1 MFEWDETKR
10 EWTLKDRGLDFADAR
25 PLFDGRPVVEFP
37 AKTPTEART
46 LTIGQI
52 GDGKFYTVV
61 WTWRGEARR
70 IISFRRAR
78 DEEERRYWLQHGT
91 DHPGGG

>member
-1 MFEWDETKR
+1 MFEWDEAKR
-10 EWTLKDRGLDFADAR
+10 EWTLADRGLDFADAR

-46 LTIGQI
+46 LTVGQL

-61 WTWRGEARR
+61 WTWRGPARR

-78 DEEERRYWLQHGT
+78 DEEERRYWLHLGP
-91 DHPGGG
+91 DYPGGS